1 MKRTTSG
8 ALLLLVLLICSGPV
22 DATQVI
28 YQSPQQMGTESAL
41 VVRGRVTDVFSY
53 WNESQTKIFTET
65 VFAVDETYK
74 GSGEPTVRVVQP
86 GGVVGNRRMHV
97 HGALVWKPG
106 EEALLFL
113 EPSKTGEHRVSGFSQ
128 GKFNIERDPATGRAF
143 IVHPSLGGVDI
154 VGAPTS
160 GGQAGQPRT
169 DKTPLEQFVQQA
181 LGRR

>member
-8 ALLLLVLLICSGPV
+8 ALLLLVLLICAGPA

-28 YQSPQQMGTESAL
+28 YQSPQQMGTEATL
-41 VVRGRVTDVFSY
+41 VVRGRVTGIHSY

-65 VFAVDETYK
+65 VIAVDETYK
-74 GSGEPTVRVVQP
+74 GSGAPTVRVVQP

-113 EPSKTGEHRVSGFSQ
+113 EPSSRGGHRVTGFSQ
-128 GKFNIERDPATGRAF
+128 GKFDIERDPATGRAF
-143 IVHPSLGGVDI
+143 VVHPALGGVDV
-154 VGAPTS
+154 VGAPPG
-160 GGQAGQPRT
+160 GGQAGVQRGE
-169 DKTPLEQFVQQA
+169 KTPLEQFVQQA